1 MNRMEESDPDPPLAG
16 QSSSA
21 TTGDRVAGEEEEA
34 ECSGMEIAFAA
45 WKRTGPPC
53 NAQAL
58 SKFPSESKNVK
69 VYMKR
74 KAHNIAEL
82 NIFEVPLKK
91 QKNVEILARAKDVEV
106 GPLNLPSSMP
116 LAIVV
121 ADISQAMG
129 TDDKTE
135 NASRNKYITRFP
147 ASVIGLVMDLEH
159 RWSIVR

>member
-1 MNRMEESDPDPPLAG
+1 MEESDPDPPLAG
-16 QSSSA
+16 HSSSA

-34 ECSGMEIAFAA
+34 EYSGMEIAFAA

-53 NAQAL
+53 NPQAL

-69 VYMKR
+69 VYTKR

-82 NIFEVPLKK
+82 NIFEAPLKK

-121 ADISQAMG
+121 TDIPQAMG

-135 NASRNKYITRFP
+135 NASRNKYVTRFP
-147 ASVIGLVMDLEH
+147 ASVIRLVMDLEH